1 MIRQRKWTVKVYPRK
16 SYLENYRRWCNS
28 FFHSSLNTTRKKA
41 TSKMTAVLQDEKG
54 IILTVNENN
63 GVYTL
68 RLNRGPNVINPEMVQ
83 LLSNALSKVE
93 EAPHPKALVVTGSG
107 KFFSNGLDLKFLQS
121 SSPSQKGKMIS
132 DFWEVLA
139 RLLVMDCRTVAAING
154 HGFGAG
160 LFLALACDY
169 RIMRTKRGYLCW
181 PEANLGMRLAK
192 GFSELTKAKVTDPA
206 VVREGVLTGK
216 RYGSGAALKAKL
228 IDIECPLEQLEEQ
241 SATLAEQGLP
251 ENLGL
256 QYFNPDSYRM
266 IKIELY
272 VDAYRALTSG
282 KFEAPP
288 ESRL

>member
-1 MIRQRKWTVKVYPRK
+1 M
-16 SYLENYRRWCNS
+16 
-28 FFHSSLNTTRKKA
+28 TTTTTK
-41 TSKMTAVLQDEKG
+41 VLQDEKG
-54 IILTVNENN
+54 VSLTANETN
-63 GVYTL
+63 GVLTL

-83 LLSNALSKVE
+83 LLGKALSRVE
-93 EAPHPKALVVTGSG
+93 EAPHPKALVVTGTG
-107 KFFSNGLDLKFLQS
+107 KFFSNGLDLEFLQAS
-121 SSPSQKGKMIS
+121 TDSQKGRTIV

-169 RIMRTKRGYLCW
+169 RIMRTKKGYLCW

-192 GFSELTKAKVTDPA
+192 GFSELTKAKVTDPS
-206 VVREGVLTGK
+206 VLREGVLTGK
-216 RYGSGAALKAKL
+216 RYGSGAARTAKL
-228 IDIECPLEQLEEQ
+228 IDTECPIEQLEET
-241 SATLAEQGLP
+241 SAALAEKGLP

-256 QYFNPDSYRM
+256 QYFNAQTYRM

-282 KFEAPP
+282 NFNAPP